1 MPSQCS
7 VSKCKSVKKL
17 HSFPSDTDV
26 KEKWSQFCKKP
37 VTWTPSQS
45 SKICS
50 KHFQPSDFRS
60 KGRLMPYA
68 VPTIPGTYRNV
79 SKQN

>member
-7 VSKCKSVKKL
+7 VSKYKSVTKL
-17 HSFPSDTDV
+17 HSFPANKDL

-37 VTWTPSQS
+37 VTWTPSPS

-50 KHFQPSDFRS
+50 THFLPSDFRS
-60 KGRLMPYA
+60 KGRLLPNA
-68 VPTIPGTYRNV
+68 VPTIAGT
-79 SKQN
+79 